1 MLFAS
6 KRLIDFFVNDLNLP
20 DDLIQ
25 LLQEQYLEAFLTFL
39 ETEVNLYLDKNK
51 LREEQARLSQISK
64 NDTTGNDLI
73 NEFVNYY
80 VNYPEIKEKVDNHI
94 KGFNDMFSTHVHQL
108 MDDEK
113 LQKMHKIINEDIDTY
128 ANFRKKLTAEI

>member
-6 KRLIDFFVNDLNLP
+6 KRLTDFFIDELNIP
-20 DDLIQ
+20 EDLIEI
-25 LLQEQYLEAFLTFL
+25 LQQQYLEAFLTFL
-39 ETEVNLYLDKNK
+39 ETEVNLYLDRNK
-51 LREEQARLSQISK
+51 LREEQARLSQINK
-64 NDTTGNDLI
+64 NDTTGSELI
-73 NEFVNYY
+73 NEFIYYY
-80 VNYPEIKEKVDNHI
+80 VNYPEVKEKVENHI

-128 ANFRKKLTAEI
+128 ANFRKKLVTEI

>member
-6 KRLIDFFVNDLNLP
+6 KRLTDFFIDELNIP
-20 DDLIQ
+20 EDLIEI
-25 LLQEQYLEAFLTFL
+25 LQQQYLEAFLTFL
-39 ETEVNLYLDKNK
+39 ETEVNLYLDRNK
-51 LREEQARLSQISK
+51 LREEQARLSQINK
-64 NDTTGNDLI
+64 NDTTGSELI
-73 NEFVNYY
+73 NEFINYY
-80 VNYPEIKEKVDNHI
+80 VNYPEIKEKVENHI

-128 ANFRKKLTAEI
+128 ANFRKKLVTEI